1 MPQRKANAV
10 WNGTLKNG
18 SGSMSYGTYTG
29 NFSFTSRFESGE
41 GTNPEELIAAA
52 HAGCFSMAFSLGLE
66 TAGFPAN
73 KIETEANLIFEKIE
87 EGWRITSITLKTNCD
102 IPNIDEKQFLEL
114 AESAKKGCPISNA
127 LSDKIQI
134 NLEAKLI

>member
-1 MPQRKANAV
+1 MVKRTANAV

-18 SGSMSYGTYTG
+18 DGKMSYGTYTG
-29 NFSFTSRFESGE
+29 NFSFTSRFENGE
-41 GTNPEELIAAA
+41 GTNPEELVAAA
-52 HAGCFSMAFSLGLE
+52 HAGCFSMAFSVGLE
-66 TAGFPAN
+66 GAGFPPN
-73 KIETEANLIFEKIE
+73 QIETEADLTFEKKE

-134 NLEAKLI
+134 NLEAKLV